1 MAKKNL
7 VRTKLG
13 LVDRDKGKL
22 VVSIRGLPGAIDWDP
37 ETNTFGDQK
46 EQPKPAAKKTKKKA
60 TKKATKKTTK
70 KATKKA
76 TKTEEKTDE

>member
-13 LVDRDKGKL
+13 LVDPDKGKL
-22 VVSIRGLPGAIDWDP
+22 VVSIRGIPGAVDWDP

-46 EQPKPAAKKTKKKA
+46 EQPKPAVKKTK
-60 TKKATKKTTK
+60 KKATKKTTK

-76 TKTEEKTDE
+76 TKTKEKTDE